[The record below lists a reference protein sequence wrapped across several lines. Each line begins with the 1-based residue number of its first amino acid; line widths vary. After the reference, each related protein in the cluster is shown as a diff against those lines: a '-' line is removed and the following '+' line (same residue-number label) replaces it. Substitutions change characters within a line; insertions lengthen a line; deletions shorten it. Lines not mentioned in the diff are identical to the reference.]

1 MTSATWAEQEFG
13 GAELGDARRTRRLV
27 TVATA
32 MAERSSTSLPEI
44 CADRAGLKAGYRF
57 FSNEAIRPEQILSS
71 HVAATVERMAAV
83 PVVLAIQDT
92 TTLNYSHHPATI
104 GLGALNTAQQRG
116 LLVHTTL
123 TVTPERVALGL
134 LAQEVWARDPAAVGT
149 RATRK
154 ARPISEKESQKWLT
168 SLEAVIEAKAA
179 CPDTQLVSVGDRE
192 ADVYDL
198 FLVER
203 PAGVDLLVRAAWDR
217 GVTGPQPHLWAAL
230 ADAPGITTRSVSV
243 PRRPGVPAR
252 TASVAIHVQPV
263 TLRPPRHRETE
274 HLPPVRVTAVWVIET
289 APPTDVEPIEWM
301 LLTTRPVTTARQ
313 ANQLVDWYCCRWEIE
328 TWHAILKRGCKIE
341 DRQLD
346 TARRLHRCLA
356 VASVVAWRVLLA
368 TRLARTDPDRPCT
381 ILLSTAE
388 WQALACRSLNTPTPP
403 SDPPSIRQ
411 AVRWIARLGGFI
423 GRASDGDPGP
433 TTLWRGF
440 LALAQLTTM
449 FRIISR
455 PHAFPSSG

>member
-1 MTSATWAEQEFG
+1 
-13 GAELGDARRTRRLV
+13 
-27 TVATA
+27 

-57 FSNEAIRPEQILSS
+57 FANEAIRPEQILGS
-71 HVAATVERMAAV
+71 HVEATVGRMAEA

-104 GLGALNTAQQRG
+104 GLGALNSTGQRG

-134 LAQEVWARDPAAVGT
+134 LAQEVWARDPETVGK

-154 ARPISEKESQKWLT
+154 VRPIREKESQKWLT
-168 SLEAVIEAKAA
+168 SLEAVIRAKAG
-179 CPDTQLVSVGDRE
+179 CPTTQIVSVGDRE

-203 PAGVDLLVRAAWDR
+203 PAGVELLIRAAWDR
-217 GVTGPQPHLWAAL
+217 GVTGPQAQLWAAL
-230 ADAPGITTRSVSV
+230 AEAPRIATRSVSV

-252 TASVAIHVQPV
+252 TASVAIHVQSV
-263 TLRPPRHRETE
+263 TLRPPRYRTAE
-274 HLPPVRVTAVWVIET
+274 HLAPTSVTAVWVIET
-289 APPTDVEPIEWM
+289 APPADAEPIEWM
-301 LLTTRPVTTARQ
+301 LLTTLPVTTARQ

-328 TWHAILKRGCKIE
+328 LWHAILKSGCKIE

-346 TARRLHRCLA
+346 TARRLHRCIA

-368 TRLARTDPDRPCT
+368 SRLARTDPDLPCT

-403 SDPPSIRQ
+403 SDPPSVHQ

-423 GRASDGDPGP
+423 GRKSDGDPGP

-440 LALAQLTTM
+440 LALAELTTL